1 MAVSP
6 HAKINWKWIKDL
18 NARPEP
24 ISCTEENAGPELAD
38 GGWTPRSCWYRT
50 DLLAEALAAAAAG
63 SAGSGSAMRM
73 RTARPTQRRSAL
85 ACAGLRPTLP
95 CAAACPAPP
104 RARQAA
110 AQVQQAAPHHAGACS
125 HNSEVA

>member
-6 HAKINWKWIKDL
+6 HAKINSKWIKDL

-50 DLLAEALAAAAAG
+50 DLLAEALAPAAAG
-63 SAGSGSAMRM
+63 SATCVPGRSPGAAG
-73 RTARPTQRRSAL
+73 RTAPRRCVL
-85 ACAGLRPTLP
+85 A
-95 CAAACPAPP
+95 
-104 RARQAA
+104 
-110 AQVQQAAPHHAGACS
+110 QQ
-125 HNSEVA
+125 